1 MYGMNNNGSQMNY
14 NSSLDP
20 YGSHLFN
27 NKNDQYTDESNSKK
41 LTSEDLE
48 NIRLSDYGWTPDVIK
63 NYFMFGI
70 EIKDE
75 HGNIL
80 DDNFYNSLFE
90 TAIANAEQ
98 ALDIVILPRYEVE
111 KHDFNE
117 QEFNSYMHTH
127 TRAKPIIQVEN
138 LSLQFNG
145 RTIYDYPGEWWK
157 VYNKPGHIEIFPT
170 TLMQSGG
177 SGYNMTTFTGYP
189 ALAGAMPG
197 GYNRTFAPQMIKI
210 SYIAGVLPRK
220 RAGITREYEIP
231 SNLQTLVIK
240 YALRELFQVGGR
252 LIIGAGIASRTLSM
266 DDVTETINTTQS
278 SMYGGYSA
286 EILQIDKDI
295 EELLR
300 NLRSY
305 YGQNMIGL

>member
-1 MYGMNNNGSQMNY
+1 MYNANF
-14 NSSLDP
+14 DP
-20 YGSHLFN
+20 YGSHLVN
-27 NKNDQYTDESNSKK
+27 NKNDQYTDESNSQKVTKEYIDNIK
-41 LTSEDLE
+41 LA
-48 NIRLSDYGWTPDVIK
+48 DYGWTADAIK

-75 HGNIL
+75 NDNIL
-80 DDNFYNSLFE
+80 DDNFYNHLFE
-90 TAIANAEQ
+90 TAISNAEQ

-111 KHDFNE
+111 RHDYNE
-117 QEFNSYMHTH
+117 QEFNSYMYTH

-145 RTIYDYPGEWWK
+145 KTIYDYPGEWWK
-157 VYNKPGHIEIFPT
+157 VYNRPGHIEIYPT
-170 TLMQSGG
+170 ALMQSGG
-177 SGYNMTTFTGYP
+177 NGYNMTAFAGYP
-189 ALAGAMPG
+189 ALAGAMPS
-197 GYNRTFAPQMIKI
+197 GYSRTFAPQMIKVG
-210 SYIAGVLPRK
+210 YIAGVLPRQ

-231 SNLQTLVIK
+231 PNLQTLVIK

-266 DDVTETINTTQS
+266 DDVSETINTTQS
-278 SMYGGYSA
+278 AMYGGYSA

-295 EELLR
+295 EELLG